1 MSEHK
6 ELMSWH
12 LLTPSY
18 NRYDA
23 FGKHVN
29 YVMTYSQK
37 RNKYYLKITDKQ
49 GNQISPEYEFD
60 TIHEAAA
67 AANADND
74 EEILCTALK

>member
-29 YVMTYSQK
+29 YVMIYNIK
-37 RNKYYLKITDKQ
+37 RNKFFLKRTDKQ
-49 GNQISPEYEFD
+49 GNQIGPEQEFT

-74 EEILCTALK
+74 KE

>member
-1 MSEHK
+1 MMCSERK
-6 ELMSWH
+6 ERMSWH

-29 YVMTYSQK
+29 YVMIYNPK
-37 RNKYYLKITDKQ
+37 RNKYYLKRVDKQ
-49 GNQISPEYEFD
+49 GNQIGPEREFTTIYEA
-60 TIHEAAA
+60 TA

-74 EEILCTALK
+74 EE